1 MPVSRIDLADAGSP
15 EKLVALILKA
25 EPNLPIPVPI
35 EDLCRQ
41 LDIAEIKPLET
52 EGFEGGLITDTE
64 RSSGVILVNEASHPY
79 RRRFT
84 VGHELAH
91 FLIPTH
97 MPDKPGRFLCS
108 RADMMRLSAKE
119 SDRRARMEVEANKF
133 SSLILIPPPHL
144 RIALRNCREP
154 DLQHIAQLSRKF
166 EVSKHAM
173 ARAYAE
179 YHPEMIAIVVVEN
192 GKVLWSYRD
201 RIRFPFIQVNK
212 GDAVPPDSL
221 YFRGKH
227 DRGVASAMKET
238 APENWLEVKRGE
250 RAPTLFEQIYLQQQG
265 YALILLQLVK
275 PDEED
280 EEEERSLEASWHP
293 RFHR

>member
-1 MPVSRIDLADAGSP
+1 MAVSRIDLADAGSP
-15 EKLVALILKA
+15 EKLVTLILKA
-25 EPNLPIPVPI
+25 QPNLPIPVPI

-41 LDIAEIKPLET
+41 LDIVDIKPLET
-52 EGFEGGLITDTE
+52 EGFEGGLITDAE

-108 RADMMRLSAKE
+108 RDDMMRQSAKE
-119 SDRRARMEVEANKF
+119 TDRHARMEVEANQF
-133 SSLILIPPPHL
+133 SSLMLIPPPAL
-144 RIALRNCREP
+144 RIALRSCRDP
-154 DLQHIAQLSRKF
+154 DLQHITKLSRNF
-166 EVSKHAM
+166 EVSKQAM

-179 YHPEMIAIVVVEN
+179 YHPETIAIVVVQN
-192 GKVLWSYRD
+192 GKLRWSYRD
-201 RIRFPFIQVNK
+201 RTRFPFIQVDR
-212 GDAVPPDSL
+212 GDPVPVSSL
-221 YFRGKH
+221 YWLSKH
-227 DRGVASAMKET
+227 DLGMASDMKET
-238 APENWLEVKRGE
+238 GPENWIEIKRGE
-250 RAPTLFEQIYLQQQG
+250 RAPTLYEQVYHQQQG
-265 YALILLQLVK
+265 FALILLQLEK

-280 EEEERSLEASWHP
+280 EEEKQSLEHSWQP